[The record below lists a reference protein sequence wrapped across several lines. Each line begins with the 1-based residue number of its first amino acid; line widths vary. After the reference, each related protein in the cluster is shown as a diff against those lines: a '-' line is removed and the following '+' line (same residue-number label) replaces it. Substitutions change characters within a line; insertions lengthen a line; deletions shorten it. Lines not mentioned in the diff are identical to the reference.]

1 MLSEMLSVGRVRAME
16 LSRMFWLRL
25 KVPLSVRPMS
35 LNVLLYDT
43 LLVRVLWVRL
53 SGLYMLVRLLRS

>member
-1 MLSEMLSVGRVRAME
+1 
-16 LSRMFWLRL
+16 MFWLRL